1 MLSYKQ
7 RSGDDT
13 HNKKQCS
20 QTSKSKTKGA
30 TPIEKNVIVIDEQ
43 GNEYEATYPKRAK
56 GLVKNGRARFVD
68 ENTICLAC
76 PPDKNLEAKKME
88 NNTLT
93 IKEIFDA
100 ITELKNDSAH
110 IEKAL
115 TQLESVQSKGPT
127 DIAAQANA
135 MAIADVVKC
144 RETTLQQMLAMY
156 SKMYDDL
163 QNEAGRKIQLIR
175 NVFDSNMS
183 YINDCDGCEDDKMEA
198 LGYITIQIKEL
209 VEKVLFEK

>member
-1 MLSYKQ
+1 MIPITKNDI
-7 RSGDDT
+7 RT
-13 HNKKQCS
+13 QC
-20 QTSKSKTKGA
+20 KSKTKGA

-68 ENTICLAC
+68 EHTICLAC
-76 PPDKNLEAKKME
+76 PPDSNLEAKKME

-93 IKEIFDA
+93 VKDIFDA

-135 MAIADVVKC
+135 QAIADVVKC

-156 SKMYDDL
+156 SKMYDDM
-163 QNEAGRKIQLIR
+163 QNEAERKIPLISKA
-175 NVFDSNMS
+175 FDSNMAM
-183 YINDCDGCEDDKMEA
+183 INDSDMMTDDKYAA
-198 LGYITIQIKEL
+198 LGCVTDKIAAL
-209 VEKVLFEK
+209 VEKVLFEEKTEN

>member
-1 MLSYKQ
+1 M
-7 RSGDDT
+7 
-13 HNKKQCS
+13 
-20 QTSKSKTKGA
+20 
-30 TPIEKNVIVIDEQ
+30 EKNVIVVDEN
-43 GNEYEATYPKRAK
+43 GKELGATYPKRAK

-115 TQLESVQSKGPT
+115 TQLESIQSKGPG

-135 MAIADVVKC
+135 QAIADVVKC

-175 NVFDSNMS
+175 NAFDSNMS

-198 LGYITIQIKEL
+198 LGYVTIQIKEL
-209 VEKVLFEK
+209 VEKVLFEEKTEN